1 MTRPAAIRVSD
12 VRRLAKAAKLEGVTV
27 RVVLPTGVVVEI
39 DVDRESDARKPKRAS
54 GANEW
59 DEVCG

>member
-27 RVVLPTGVVVEI
+27 RVVLPSGVVVEI
-39 DVDRESDARKPKRAS
+39 SDDKPVAKEREI
-54 GANEW
+54 
-59 DEVCG
+59 VL